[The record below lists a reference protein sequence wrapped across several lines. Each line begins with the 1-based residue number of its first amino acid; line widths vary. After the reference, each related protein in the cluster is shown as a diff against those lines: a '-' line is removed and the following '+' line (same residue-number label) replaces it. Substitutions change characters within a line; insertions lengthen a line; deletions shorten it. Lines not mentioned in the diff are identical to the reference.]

1 MSTSEP
7 IPDHGTST
15 VASRTDL
22 RSLFGRI
29 LHLRESP
36 HRTALAFAV
45 GIFIAF
51 SPTYGLHTALVVFC
65 TWAFGLNFLALFAG
79 AFINNP
85 WTLVPILGATFWTGT
100 LIVGDGGLPPLTWDD
115 LSPGG
120 IYRQVLPYAVP
131 FFVGG
136 VVLSI
141 LGAVIAYPVAYYLIA
156 KYRHSPSITSAAPL
170 PPSGDVG

>member
-1 MSTSEP
+1 MTSL
-7 IPDHGTST
+7 
-15 VASRTDL
+15 TDV
-22 RSLFGRI
+22 RSVFRRI

-51 SPTYGLHTALVVFC
+51 SPTYGLHTAMVVFC
-65 TWAFGLNFLALFAG
+65 TWAFGLNFVALFAG

-85 WTLVPILGATFWTGT
+85 WTLVPILGATFWTGALIIGDTT
-100 LIVGDGGLPPLTWDD
+100 LPTFNWDD
-115 LSPGG
+115 LSFAG
-120 IYRQVLPYAVP
+120 IYHQVMPYAVP

-136 VVLSI
+136 MVLSI
-141 LGAVIAYPVAYYLIA
+141 LGALIAYPLAYCVIS
-156 KYRHSPSITSAAPL
+156 KYRHPQSATSVAPL